1 MVENL
6 FQAQYDITKKTRI
19 KKIYDENKLLIFSFV
34 FILIIFLGSVSFYI
48 SNKEKQKI
56 LISDNYVKAKIFL
69 ANGNKIKAIDLLKNL
84 IFLDDA
90 IYSTL
95 SFFLILDQKLI
106 EDENE
111 LSKLFNHLLNNN
123 KMDDELRDLLIY
135 KKILFDSAFVQES
148 KLLEDVKPL
157 LKSGNLW
164 KSHALLLLG
173 DYFVSK
179 KEYIKAQEFYIQIF
193 SLENLNKDLYDETRS
208 RLALIKNEE

>member
-95 SFFLILDQKLI
+95 SFFLILDQKLQYHHHNPNNSENESI
-106 EDENE
+106 FTINGLESDHGIDFLYYNYSSNSAANFIVCDFSNLNIIVPDGNIFEIDDEND
-111 LSKLFNHLLNNN
+111 NGY
-123 KMDDELRDLLIY
+123 DD
-135 KKILFDSAFVQES
+135 
-148 KLLEDVKPL
+148 
-157 LKSGNLW
+157 
-164 KSHALLLLG
+164 
-173 DYFVSK
+173 
-179 KEYIKAQEFYIQIF
+179 
-193 SLENLNKDLYDETRS
+193 
-208 RLALIKNEE
+208 RL